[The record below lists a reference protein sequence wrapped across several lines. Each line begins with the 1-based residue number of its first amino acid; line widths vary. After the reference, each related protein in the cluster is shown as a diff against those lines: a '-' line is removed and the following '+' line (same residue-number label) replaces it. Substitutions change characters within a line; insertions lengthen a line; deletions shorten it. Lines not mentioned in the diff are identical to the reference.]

1 MPMPWQRSVAAT
13 ACAPATARPRRWH
26 PCQEWKILNRSR
38 HKTAELIARSVR
50 AEEVSKD
57 NGLKGVGFL
66 ARRALQWQRSAS
78 GPSSYFA
85 LRSQGSHDADI

>member
-13 ACAPATARPRRWH
+13 ACAPGYCTAAAMASVP
-26 PCQEWKILNRSR
+26 EWKILNRSR
-38 HKTAELIARSVR
+38 HKTAELIACYVR
-50 AEEVSKD
+50 AREVSKD
-57 NGLKGVGFL
+57 SGLKGVGFL

-85 LRSQGSHDADI
+85 SRSQGSHDADI